1 MIRAVLLLTVLL
13 ASWTPCADGSALLAA
28 QAPSVQVSSGVE
40 PAEVTVGD
48 PFRSV
53 IRVEAPADIVV
64 EFPEQ
69 LGVTEA
75 YQSLGP
81 VTILPGDA
89 GDPYVAVYPMTAW
102 QAGTVAAPIVPVYL
116 RSPDGTEHVLR
127 VTLPMPNVRSVM
139 PADTAGIVPRG
150 ARGVLGAERRFSVW
164 WLLAI
169 ALLLLLAG
177 GAAWWW
183 RKRSGVPPAAI
194 ATASPRE
201 RALAELDE
209 VRTLGLIESG
219 EWKPFYSRLTG
230 TLRRYLAALS
240 PRWGEDLTTEELAR
254 SLPGDGVPFEAQARL
269 ESVLRQA
276 DSVKFAR
283 ARPTPEEAERDW
295 AEVRALVQ
303 ELEPGAR
310 EAAAAGG
317 GVR

>member
-1 MIRAVLLLTVLL
+1 MIRALLLAVLL
-13 ASWTPCADGSALLAA
+13 AGWTTCAAGLVPLAA

-40 PAEVTVGD
+40 PTEVTVGD

-81 VTILPGDA
+81 VTILPGDP

-102 QAGTVAAPIVPVYL
+102 QPGTLAAPVVPVYL
-116 RSPDGTEHVLR
+116 RAADGSEHVLR
-127 VTLPMPNVRSVM
+127 VTLPMPNVRSVL
-139 PADTAGIVPRG
+139 PADTAGIEPRG
-150 ARGVLGAERRFSVW
+150 ARGVLEAERRFSVW

-169 ALLLLLAG
+169 ALLLLLAA

-183 RKRSGVPPAAI
+183 RSRNRVPPAAL
-194 ATASPRE
+194 AAASPRE
-201 RALAELDE
+201 QALAELDE
-209 VRTLGLIESG
+209 VRALGLLESG
-219 EWKPFYSRLTG
+219 EWKPFYSRLSG

-240 PRWGEDLTTEELAR
+240 PRWGEDLTTEELTG
-254 SLPGDGVPFEAQARL
+254 SLAGNGVPFEAQARL

-276 DSVKFAR
+276 DRVKFAR

-310 EAAAAGG
+310 EAATAGG
-317 GVR
+317 IR